1 MRLLKRSWAVASTS
15 VLLHSC
21 FIEVTLKVLGS
32 NNLHNID
39 SDDNDD
45 EDGDDHC
52 VFLRQEDIQTIVKL
66 T

>member
-21 FIEVTLKVLGS
+21 FIEVTLKEDFFVCLEVII
-32 NNLHNID
+32 LHNID

-45 EDGDDHC
+45 EDSDDH
-52 VFLRQEDIQTIVKL
+52 LYS
-66 T
+66 